1 MGHTHE
7 PVIRDHVIDCGDFI
21 DSTSYVILTDSVPE
35 LKFI

>member
-21 DSTSYVILTDSVPE
+21 DSASYVILTDGVPE